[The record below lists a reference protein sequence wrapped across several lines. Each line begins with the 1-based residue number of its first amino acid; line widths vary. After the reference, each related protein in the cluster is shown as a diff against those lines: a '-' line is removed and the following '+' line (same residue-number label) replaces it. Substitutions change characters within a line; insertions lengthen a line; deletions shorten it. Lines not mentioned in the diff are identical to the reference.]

1 MHVSSICGHCGTNKT
16 RGIPIS
22 GCTVYCS
29 DTELRIAHLTCLSH
43 YVHRM
48 YASNIEADWKELGAA
63 HAEVFKASGAK
74 PCATLVGASLLMP
87 WMKVEIEVTAC
98 VIRILLTRV
107 NSIVCRIFNRRIR
120 SVFLV

>member
-1 MHVSSICGHCGTNKT
+1 
-16 RGIPIS
+16 
-22 GCTVYCS
+22 
-29 DTELRIAHLTCLSH
+29 
-43 YVHRM
+43 M

-98 VIRILLTRV
+98 VIRIVLARV
-107 NSIVCRIFNRRIR
+107 NSIVCCIFLTEEFEV
-120 SVFLV
+120 VFLSDETNRGHA